1 MKIYTVELD
10 LSLVVGRLK
19 YFELKEFNSSN
30 PSIFIEANDPD
41 DACYFT
47 ICKFSEVVLKQN
59 ESPETAN
66 LLRDIIPDLRIKRV
80 YCKDEKKLR
89 RPSL

>member
-10 LSLVVGRLK
+10 MTLVMGRLK
-19 YFELKEFNSSN
+19 SFHLKEFNSEY
-30 PSIFIEANDPD
+30 PTVFVEANDPD

-59 ESPETAN
+59 ESPETAK
-66 LLRDIIPDLRIKRV
+66 LLRDVIQDIRIKKA
-80 YCKDEKKLR
+80 YCKDEKRLR